1 MSITELLQELINPSR
16 NIPSKI
22 VESIIIILGLWLLNI
37 LFRQV
42 INHRVSGVRKRHNLR
57 KASAYIVAAI
67 GVVILVWLWFPN
79 IRGLATYLGLLSA
92 GIAIALA
99 LPLTNLAGWMYII
112 WRRPLDIGDRVE
124 INNYA
129 GDVIDISLFQFTLLE
144 IGNWVHADQ
153 STGRVLHVP
162 NRMIFDNSLANYT
175 KGFNYIWHEIEVK
188 ITFESNWQ
196 KAKELLAEIASQDAT
211 SLSTDAAENIH
222 KASQKFAIYYTKLTP
237 IVYVTVIDYGILLTI
252 RYLCEPRRRRSTEQ
266 VIWEDILKEFEN
278 HPDIQLA
285 YPTQRFYQRNLELAE
300 TPSPDKASPPQQ

>member
-1 MSITELLQELINPSR
+1 MSITEFLQELINPGLD
-16 NIPSKI
+16 IPIKI
-22 VESIIIILGLWLLNI
+22 VGSIIIILGLWLLQI
-37 LFRQV
+37 LIRQL
-42 INHRVSGVRKRHNLR
+42 INHRVTGIRKRHSWR
-57 KASAYIVAAI
+57 KASAYLTAAI
-67 GVVILVWLWFPN
+67 GVMLLVWLWFPN
-79 IRGLATYLGLLSA
+79 IQGLATYLGLLSA

-124 INNYA
+124 IGNYA

-175 KGFNYIWHEIEVK
+175 KGFDYIWHEIEVK

-196 KAKELLAEIASQDAT
+196 KAKELLTEIANQDAT
-211 SLSTDAAENIH
+211 NLSTDAAEKLR
-222 KASQKFAIYYTKLTP
+222 KASQRFAIYYTKLTP

-252 RYLCEPRRRRSTEQ
+252 RYLCEPRRRRSTGQ
-266 VIWEDILKEFEN
+266 VIWEDILKEFAE

-285 YPTQRFYQRNLELAE
+285 YPTQRFYQRHFELEDS
-300 TPSPDKASPPQQ
+300 SPKD

>member
-1 MSITELLQELINPSR
+1 MSITDLLQSFINPGL
-16 NIPSKI
+16 NISTKI
-22 VESIIIILGLWLLNI
+22 IGTIIIILGLWFFQI
-37 LFRQV
+37 LIRQL
-42 INHRVSGVRKRHNLR
+42 INHRVTGIRKRHSWR
-57 KASAYIVAAI
+57 KASAYITAAV
-67 GVVILVWLWFPN
+67 GVMILLWLWFPN
-79 IRGLATYLGLLSA
+79 LQGLATYLGLVSA

-124 INNYA
+124 INKYA

-153 STGRVLHVP
+153 STGRVMHVP

-175 KGFNYIWHEIEVK
+175 KGFDYIWHEIEVK
-188 ITFESNWQ
+188 VTFESNWQ
-196 KAKELLAEIASQDAT
+196 KAKELLAKIANQDAT
-211 SLSTDAAENIH
+211 SLSTDAAEKLR

-266 VIWEDILKEFEN
+266 VIWEDILTEFSQ
-278 HPDIQLA
+278 HSDIQFA
-285 YPTQRFYQRNLELAE
+285 YPTQRFYQRHIEVEDA
-300 TPSPDKASPPQQ
+300 PPKGKTTLQ